1 MSIHLLTFLFFIVM
15 QTQINEQRLKKA
27 NEKTVRMIAPV
38 SK

>member
-1 MSIHLLTFLFFIVM
+1 MKVVSEFE
-15 QTQINEQRLKKA
+15 INEQRLKKA